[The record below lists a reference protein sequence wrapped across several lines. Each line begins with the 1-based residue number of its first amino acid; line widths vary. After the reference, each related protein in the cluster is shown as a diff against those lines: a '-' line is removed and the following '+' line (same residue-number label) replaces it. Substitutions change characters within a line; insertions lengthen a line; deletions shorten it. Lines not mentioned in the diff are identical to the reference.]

1 MLPPIVPPPLL
12 ASKIVASHY
21 TAPLSFVASLFCPYI
36 IHGFC
41 PQFLPADDC
50 PAAPACHPVAIAVPV
65 AAISY
70 FVIKKPIYM
79 KSSISAVIGKLT
91 FGTLFLLSVAAAN
104 AQSTASGAGPT
115 DNAAMVKYLG
125 TQDDMLVFNVAYDN
139 PQGSKFLVTIKDQ
152 DGNQLYQRFFNDKSF
167 YKEFKLPKTDK
178 DKVVFILRNGQE
190 APVVKTF
197 AVNVSSRFVQE
208 VAIKKID

>member
-1 MLPPIVPPPLL
+1 
-12 ASKIVASHY
+12 
-21 TAPLSFVASLFCPYI
+21 
-36 IHGFC
+36 
-41 PQFLPADDC
+41 
-50 PAAPACHPVAIAVPV
+50 
-65 AAISY
+65 
-70 FVIKKPIYM
+70 M

-104 AQSTASGAGPT
+104 AQSTASGAGPS
-115 DNAAMVKYLG
+115 DNAATVKYLG
-125 TQDDMLVFNVAYDN
+125 TQDDMIVFNVAYDN

-152 DGNQLYQRFFNDKSF
+152 DGNQLYQRFFSDKSF

-178 DKVVFILRNGQE
+178 DKVIFIFRNGQE

-197 AVNVSSRFVQE
+197 AVNVSSRFIQE